1 MAKVS
6 PKKPSDIIEESIKV
20 EGSTKKHALKQLFD
34 EDAAPQIKSI
44 GYAGIPGT
52 NRYISYII
60 TTQGKEVLKIEVSEP
75 DLRAIAEDE
84 AKINFVNCF
93 MAGD

>member
-1 MAKVS
+1 MAKQK
-6 PKKPSDIIEESIKV
+6 PQKPSDIIEESIVV

-34 EDAAPQIKSI
+34 EDEAPQIKSI

-60 TTQGKEVLKIEVSEP
+60 TSQGKDILKIEVSEP

-84 AKINFVNCF
+84 SKINFVNCF
-93 MAGD
+93 MTRD